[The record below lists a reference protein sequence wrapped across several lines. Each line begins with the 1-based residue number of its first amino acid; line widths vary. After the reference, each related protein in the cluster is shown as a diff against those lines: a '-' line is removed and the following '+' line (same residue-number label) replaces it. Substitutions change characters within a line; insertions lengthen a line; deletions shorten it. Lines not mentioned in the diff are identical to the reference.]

1 MLIRHTLLYLPA
13 QLLAPIA
20 QLASMVLW
28 THWLLPAEMGVFT
41 LVTVA
46 QEVAYLVC
54 LGWFSIY
61 ALRYLPP
68 PEQADAHRNYLGTEN
83 ATVLASLFGS
93 VVSAALVVTTLPEA
107 HVHWTDVGVVS
118 AFFATKALNA
128 HYAERARA
136 QSAFLA
142 FTALQT
148 AGPVG
153 GLALGWLAMQQVEPS
168 ATVLLGAYAL
178 AQGLGCLL
186 ALPGLGMS
194 WRLPRPDLGLLK
206 AAMAFGG
213 PMLGL
218 SALGWVGENYIRY
231 LVQWVSGA
239 ETLGLMV
246 VGWALGRRAASVA
259 SMLVTTA
266 AFPIASRLLNEGKRE
281 EALAQLRTN
290 AILLIGVLLPV
301 TVGVELLGGLLVSM
315 VVAADYRQI
324 TTELLGLSM
333 AAGAV
338 RNLHMHVTD
347 QLMVLERRVGMLA
360 RLDTFEIL
368 ACTAASLAGLLL
380 WDVRGAVIGQGVG
393 SLLALALSIHWA
405 RRHMGFE
412 WPWAATAKI
421 IAACGVM
428 VLALALLPEQADLG
442 GLVLASGLGA
452 LAYGLTTLALFRPDW
467 RRLNRVA

>member
-13 QLLAPIA
+13 QLLSPVA

-28 THWLLPAEMGVFT
+28 THWLQPGEMGVFT

-46 QEVAYLVC
+46 QEIAYLAC
-54 LGWFSIY
+54 LGWFSVY

-68 PEQADAHRNYLGTEN
+68 REQVDAHRNYLGTEN
-83 ATVLASLFGS
+83 AAVLASIAGS
-93 VVSAALVVTTLPEA
+93 AVCAALVVITLPAA
-107 HVHWTDVGVVS
+107 HVQWADAGVIA

-136 QSAFLA
+136 QSAFLPY
-142 FTALQT
+142 TALQT

-153 GLALGWLAMQQVEPS
+153 GLALGWLAMQHGEPS
-168 ATVLLGAYAL
+168 ATVLLAAYAF

-194 WRLPRPDLGLLK
+194 WRLPRPDTGLLK
-206 AAMAFGG
+206 AAIQFGG
-213 PMLGL
+213 PMLML

-231 LVQWVSGA
+231 VVQWVSGA

-266 AFPIASRLLNEGKRE
+266 AFPIASRLLNEGKRD
-281 EALAQLRTN
+281 EALAQLRTS

-301 TVGVELLGGLLVSM
+301 TAGVELLGSLLVSM
-315 VVAADYRQI
+315 VVAADYRAI
-324 TTELLGLSM
+324 TTDLLGLSM
-333 AAGAV
+333 AAGAL

-347 QLMVLERRVGMLA
+347 QLMVLERRIGLLA
-360 RLDTFEIL
+360 RLDTFEIVVCTL
-368 ACTAASLAGLLL
+368 ASVIGLLA
-380 WDVRGAVIGQGVG
+380 WGVRGAVIGQGLG
-393 SLLALALSIHWA
+393 SLLALGLSIHWA
-405 RRHMGFE
+405 HSKMGFH
-412 WPWAATAKI
+412 WPWVATAKI
-421 IAACGVM
+421 AVACAVM
-428 VLALALLPEQADLG
+428 MGAIQLTPVPATLAGLLM
-442 GLVLASGLGA
+442 ASGVGA
-452 LAYGLTTLALFRPDW
+452 LVYGLATLALFRPSW
-467 RRLNRVA
+467 RGLSGAA